1 MPSSFVIVGMD
12 DTHTHIHTHNVDA
25 LVVVAT
31 LSSSINR
38 LRFVIKQLFW
48 HGRNLGT
55 FVCIYKAICFVLR
68 RLGVRGGI
76 ESWIAGLVGGWYGFG
91 ESKVFVALKQASKQA
106 SSRHDRVESAIGLPV
121 VLWY

>member
-1 MPSSFVIVGMD
+1 
-12 DTHTHIHTHNVDA
+12 
-25 LVVVAT
+25 
-31 LSSSINR
+31 
-38 LRFVIKQLFW
+38 
-48 HGRNLGT
+48 LGT

-106 SSRHDRVESAIGLPV
+106 SSRHDSVESAIGLPV